1 MVERDRNAI
10 RRACTRSLGLLPPR
24 RRSPRQ
30 VLAELAALT
39 SDDVEADTYGEGE
52 VIASFEREMAAL
64 LGKEAAVFMPSGTMA
79 QPIALRIWAE
89 RKRVA
94 TVAFHPKCHLEIHEE
109 KGYQRLHGLHAKLVG
124 APSELMTLADL
135 ERVAEPIAALV
146 IELPQREIG
155 GLLPAWEDLEKIAAW
170 ARGRGAAVHL
180 DGARLWESQPFYGRP
195 LAEIAALFD
204 SVYVSVYKGLG
215 GIAGCLL
222 AGPRDFVAEARVW
235 QRRQGGNLPS
245 LWPYVLAA
253 RAGLAARL
261 PRMPQFVE
269 KARSLAPRL
278 SAIPGIE
285 VTPCPPPTNMFHLH
299 VQADRALLEEAAL
312 AVAEETRVWMFNK
325 VAPTDSPL
333 RQRVELVCMDAMLEL
348 SDDEVVELFEK
359 LMARVSMELDERVI
373 PVKSA
378 P

>member
-1 MVERDRNAI
+1 
-10 RRACTRSLGLLPPR
+10 
-24 RRSPRQ
+24 

-39 SDDVEADTYGEGE
+39 SDDVEADLYGEGE
-52 VIASFEREMAAL
+52 VIASFEREIAAL

-89 RKRVA
+89 QKRVA

-109 KGYQRLHGLHAKLVG
+109 KGYQRLHRLHAKLVG

-135 ERVAEPIAALV
+135 ERVAEPVAALL

-170 ARGRGAAVHL
+170 ARGRGAALHL
-180 DGARLWESQPFYGRP
+180 DGARLWESQPFYARP

-222 AGPRDFVAEARVW
+222 AGPRDFVSEARVW

-269 KARSLAPRL
+269 KARSVAPRL
-278 SAIPGIE
+278 AAIPGIE
-285 VTPCPPPTNMFHLH
+285 VTPCPPPTNMFHVH
-299 VQADRALLEEAAL
+299 VRADRARLEAAAL
-312 AVAEETRVWMFNK
+312 AVAEETGVWMFNK

-333 RQRVELVCMDAMLEL
+333 RQRVELVCLDGMLEL
-348 SDDEVVELFEK
+348 SDDEIVGLFEK
-359 LMARVSMELDERVI
+359 LVAR
-373 PVKSA
+373 A
-378 P
+378 T